1 MFSQVFVSGNPAGLA
16 TWVEVDCLCRMCAE
30 ILGRLEEEANA
41 RKAAEKQVESA
52 EHHVSMLE
60 FDMKQ
65 KDSELERWKQQVG

>member
-1 MFSQVFVSGNPAGLA
+1 MC
-16 TWVEVDCLCRMCAE
+16 TEV
-30 ILGRLEEEANA
+30 LGRLEEETNA